1 MDSLAAKLAKES
13 GMGAPV
19 PTQNPNDLNELDP
32 REVVDVR
39 FFLKPEELD
48 EAAAIR
54 NVKSNQKS
62 HKTLM
67 RTICGLGAVYA
78 AFIPYIKGATWSV
91 WWHHRPEAFVFW
103 GALLILD
110 IYIVLGQPGIMKLN
124 RIANRLDVERRICI
138 SHRGIDITHGRL
150 RVQKQWKDFSFFQE
164 TPTIYL
170 LQTSGASFWTLPK
183 RAIPA
188 GRGDQLQTLLNAKL
202 RRR

>member
-19 PTQNPNDLNELDP
+19 PTQNANDLNGLDP

-48 EAAAIR
+48 EAASLR
-54 NVKSNQKS
+54 KVKSNQKS
-62 HKTLM
+62 HKALM
-67 RTICGLGAVYA
+67 RAICGLGGVYA
-78 AFIPYIKGATWSV
+78 ACVPYVKGASWSI
-91 WWHHRPEAFVFW
+91 WWHHRPDAFIFW

-124 RIANRLDVERRICI
+124 RMANRLDVERRICI
-138 SHRGIDITHGRL
+138 SHHGIDITHGQL
-150 RVQKQWKDFSFFQE
+150 RQQKQWKDFSFFQE

-170 LQTSGASFWTLPK
+170 LQTNGASFWTLPK

-188 GRGDQLQTLLNAKL
+188 GRGDQLLALLNAKL

>member
-1 MDSLAAKLAKES
+1 MDGLAAKLAKES
-13 GMGAPV
+13 GMGTPV
-19 PTQNPNDLNELDP
+19 PNQSPNDLNGLDP

-48 EAAAIR
+48 EAATIR

-62 HKTLM
+62 HKALM
-67 RTICGLGAVYA
+67 RTICGMGAVYA
-78 AFIPYIKGATWSV
+78 AFIPYLKGATWSI
-91 WWHHRPEAFVFW
+91 WWHQRPEAFIFW
-103 GALLILD
+103 GALLLLD
-110 IYIVLGQPGIMKLN
+110 IYIVLGQPGMMTLN
-124 RIANRLDVERRICI
+124 RMANRLDVERRICI

-150 RVQKQWKDFSFFQE
+150 RQQKQWKDFSFFQE
-164 TPTIYL
+164 TPTIIL
-170 LQTSGASFWTLPK
+170 LQTNGASFWTLPK

>member
-1 MDSLAAKLAKES
+1 MDGLAAKLAKES

-19 PTQNPNDLNELDP
+19 PTQNPNDLNGLDP

-54 NVKSNQKS
+54 NVKGNQKS
-62 HKTLM
+62 HKALM

-78 AFIPYIKGATWSV
+78 AFIPYLKGASWSI
-91 WWHHRPEAFVFW
+91 WWQHRPDAFIFW
-103 GALLILD
+103 GALLLLD

-124 RIANRLDVERRICI
+124 RVANRLDVERRICI

-150 RVQKQWKDFSFFQE
+150 RLQKQWNDFSFFQE
-164 TPTIYL
+164 TPTIIL
-170 LQTSGASFWTLPK
+170 LQTNGASF
-183 RAIPA
+183 
-188 GRGDQLQTLLNAKL
+188 
-202 RRR
+202 

>member
-19 PTQNPNDLNELDP
+19 PTQNTNDLNGLDP

-39 FFLKPEELD
+39 FFLKPEELE
-48 EAAAIR
+48 EAASIR
-54 NVKSNQKS
+54 NVTSNQKS
-62 HKTLM
+62 HKALM
-67 RTICGLGAVYA
+67 RTICGLGGVYA
-78 AFIPYIKGATWSV
+78 AFLPYMKGANWSI
-91 WWHHRPEAFVFW
+91 WWHHRPDAFIFW

-124 RIANRLDVERRICI
+124 RMANRLDVERRICI
-138 SHRGIDITHGRL
+138 SHRGIDITHGRM
-150 RVQKQWKDFSFFQE
+150 RQQKQWKDFSFFQE
-164 TPTIYL
+164 TPTIFL
-170 LQTSGASFWTLPK
+170 LQTNGASFWTLPK

>member
-1 MDSLAAKLAKES
+1 MDGLAAKLAKES

-19 PTQNPNDLNELDP
+19 PTQSPNDLNGLDP

-48 EAAAIR
+48 EAASIR
-54 NVKSNQKS
+54 NVTSNRKS
-62 HKTLM
+62 HKALM
-67 RTICGLGAVYA
+67 RTICGLGGLYA
-78 AFIPYIKGATWSV
+78 AFMPYMKGATWSI
-91 WWHHRPEAFVFW
+91 WWHHRPEAFIFW

-110 IYIVLGQPGIMKLN
+110 IYIVLGQPGMMKLN
-124 RIANRLDVERRICI
+124 RMANRLDVERRICI
-138 SHRGIDITHGRL
+138 SHRGIDITHGSL
-150 RVQKQWKDFSFFQE
+150 RQQKQWKDFSFFQE

-170 LQTSGASFWTLPK
+170 LHTNGASFWTLPK

-188 GRGDQLQTLLNAKL
+188 GRGDQLLALLNAKL